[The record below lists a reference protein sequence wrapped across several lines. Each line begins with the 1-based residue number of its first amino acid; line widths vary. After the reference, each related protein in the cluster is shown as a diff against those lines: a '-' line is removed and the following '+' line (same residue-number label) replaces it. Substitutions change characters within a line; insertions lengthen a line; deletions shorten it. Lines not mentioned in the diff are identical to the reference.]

1 MICKQNYLLSFLI
14 VIFLVYFLL
23 TLKTVVKGIENNIHK
38 IIDLC
43 KVHQVD
49 AIYLFGSAATEH
61 FNKNSD
67 YDFLV
72 QFNKSIEL
80 LNYADNYFTL
90 LDKLKNL
97 LKRDVDLVSERSL
110 KNTILIKEINNTKIS
125 LYEP

>member
-1 MICKQNYLLSFLI
+1 M
-14 VIFLVYFLL
+14 
-23 TLKTVVKGIENNIHK
+23 VKGIENNIHK
-38 IIDLC
+38 IINLC

-49 AIYLFGSAATEH
+49 AIYLFGSATTAH

-72 QFNKSIEL
+72 RFNNSIEL

-90 LDKLKNL
+90 LDKLKSM

-110 KNTILIKEINNTKIS
+110 KNSILIKEINKTKIP
-125 LYEP
+125 LYES

>member
-1 MICKQNYLLSFLI
+1 M
-14 VIFLVYFLL
+14 
-23 TLKTVVKGIENNIHK
+23 VKGIENNIHK

-49 AIYLFGSAATEH
+49 AFYIFGSATTDH

-72 QFNKSIEL
+72 RFNKSIEL

-90 LDKLKNL
+90 LDKLKRILN
-97 LKRDVDLVSERSL
+97 RNVDLVSERSL
-110 KNTILIKEINNTKIS
+110 KNTILIKEINSTKIS
-125 LYEP
+125 LYES

>member
-1 MICKQNYLLSFLI
+1 M
-14 VIFLVYFLL
+14 
-23 TLKTVVKGIENNIHK
+23 VKGIENNIHK

-43 KVHQVD
+43 KIHKVD
-49 AIYLFGSAATEH
+49 AFYLFGSATTDH

-72 QFNKSIEL
+72 RFNNSIEL

-90 LDKLKNL
+90 LDKLKNI

-110 KNTILIKEINNTKIS
+110 KNSILIKEINNTKIS
-125 LYEP
+125 LYES